1 MSHSDRLQSLRDQNK
16 LLLQRLSAER
26 LRAPWRVP
34 VPPKS
39 NDRACPA
46 AVSSAQ
52 GRGAAHSRGNSYSN
66 KMLEED
72 DVNSHRNPN
81 LKYQARSELPG
92 QVIETDGSQEPTEAM
107 VSESLQRREEC
118 RAALSSLST
127 RRAKKQRWNVGA
139 EDGASMELPDC
150 LPVGEDRA
158 IPSVQHNGS
167 LSAGLSPGGSHTPAE
182 TLGREMS
189 ELMSEPRSITCKQLT
204 NCGVTELFKSSTP
217 FTKPPSAP
225 RLRRQPELPTP
236 GLPSTGGAGYR
247 GSSPRHHSHFLQTHS
262 EGPKPRSKLELPL
275 YVDQLL
281 AEGNDRYRGQ
291 FIRHTQKPKSIIL
304 ESCDKVAKADVG
316 HVTFLSPDEEAS
328 LRAEVQSV
336 QPLLGYDWIAGLID
350 VDSPVSE
357 KSEQYF
363 VELQNFRRVNKEE
376 CVYQEYMVAEDLEVP
391 VADQDELN
399 YNRHVHQCTHSY
411 RVNSRLFAVPVEP
424 TAACPVC
431 KTPKSKRPHTM
442 EEPAYIRV
450 SIPRSTLLP
459 PHEYKP
465 HRRKS
470 FDPSDSLSLP
480 SHCLLGWESTV
491 PSTTPVASTLDLR
504 STLEHKKPSSQLTL
518 NLSNLSA
525 AVSRVAGGTRSDE
538 LLNLSRSTR
547 YQFQRLEQSLRLRL
561 DRPHSTSYP
570 VY

>member
-376 CVYQEYMVAEDLEVP
+376 CVYQEYMVAV
-391 VADQDELN
+391 
-399 YNRHVHQCTHSY
+399 NR
-411 RVNSRLFAVPVEP
+411 SRNPGRFPLSNPEITGQRTWRFR
-424 TAACPVC
+424 
-431 KTPKSKRPHTM
+431 SR
-442 EEPAYIRV
+442 IRM
-450 SIPRSTLLP
+450 
-459 PHEYKP
+459 
-465 HRRKS
+465 
-470 FDPSDSLSLP
+470 SLIT
-480 SHCLLGWESTV
+480 TV
-491 PSTTPVASTLDLR
+491 TFTSA
-504 STLEHKKPSSQLTL
+504 LTL
-518 NLSNLSA
+518 TVLTVAYLQSQWNQRQPVLFVKLPNRSGRTLWRSLLTSESA
-525 AVSRVAGGTRSDE
+525 SPD
-538 LLNLSRSTR
+538 
-547 YQFQRLEQSLRLRL
+547 QPCSLRTN
-561 DRPHSTSYP
+561 TSHTVGKALIP
-570 VY
+570 VTACLCLHTVC